1 MLEDNINVMVRIFSV
16 NNNKNINFKA
26 FKVAETTNSFKN
38 FPTDINI
45 YKLSAEDSP
54 FLDKLRK
61 TDYLKL
67 YPKIGEMKLLRW
79 QHIFD
84 YCIFEAKDKLNTTYL
99 AVSDNKPCAIMI
111 YKDDCAYYLKG
122 ICAIPTETNKK
133 VAGAG
138 KTLFYQLFKN
148 IVEEN
153 KRGAILDAVIDGPF
167 DVVKKYEELGFLEDL
182 PSKIIGYSTMTC
194 NKFKAAE
201 QLKKLSASIE
211 YRKCNNEKTDLNQF
225 TD

>member
-1 MLEDNINVMVRIFSV
+1 MVRISPI
-16 NNNKNINFKA
+16 NNNQNTNFKA
-26 FKVAETTNSFKN
+26 FKIAETTNAFKN
-38 FPTDINI
+38 FSTDISI
-45 YKLSAEDSP
+45 YKLTPEDNP
-54 FLDKLRK
+54 FLDKLKK
-61 TDYLKL
+61 TDFLKL
-67 YPKIGEMKLLRW
+67 YPKLEEIKLLRW
-79 QHIFD
+79 QHILN
-84 YCIFEAKDKLNTTYL
+84 YCIFEAKDKINTTYL
-99 AVSDNKPCAIMI
+99 AVSNDKPCAIMT

-122 ICAIPTETNKK
+122 ICAIPTEINKK

-153 KRGAILDAVIDGPF
+153 KRGAILDAVVDGPF
-167 DVVKKYEELGFLEDL
+167 DVVKKYEELGFIEDL
-182 PSKIIGYSTMTC
+182 PSKIVGYSTMTC

-225 TD
+225 ID